1 MGHLQVINLA
11 KATHLVSNCIE
22 MKIPA
27 KSAVPINATRDGYND
42 LLFIDASNNL
52 QLFIDASMQRIP
64 LHMPGVTQL
73 IDPVYD
79 RFTAVSEKGMM
90 RCQINGRPETS
101 LVRDCF
107 AAIDCANTLYFPKI
121 WARFLSL
128 QETPSDD
135 DRICISEWENFFV
148 ALLSFLR
155 VQKQGYYY
163 REPNFK
169 NISSRE
175 IQLQQMR
182 ASNNDFL
189 TNELGFPSAA
199 AAHNFDFLLDENYF
213 QGIPTRWID
222 RIVHTMADD
231 AFMDISVFIEIVN
244 SLHVIYEDYRIKKSM
259 TVHANLLGY
268 LLMQSAIILKNKN
281 YIDYYA
287 NLGIQPS
294 FTGNCTVYHNNLNIM
309 H

>member
-1 MGHLQVINLA
+1 MGHLQVINLG

-27 KSAVPINATRDGYND
+27 RSAVPINATRDGYSD
-42 LLFIDASNNL
+42 LLFLDASNRL
-52 QLFIDASMQRIP
+52 HLFVDASMKRIP
-64 LHMPGVTQL
+64 LRMSGVTKL

-79 RFTAVSEKGMM
+79 RFTAVTEKGMI
-90 RCQINGRPETS
+90 RCQLNSRPETS

-121 WARFLSL
+121 LARFLSL

-135 DRICISEWENFFV
+135 DRIYIGEWENFFV

-163 REPNFK
+163 RDPNLK
-169 NISSRE
+169 SISSRE
-175 IQLQQMR
+175 TQLQQIR
-182 ASNNDFL
+182 ASNNAFL
-189 TNELGFPSAA
+189 TNELGFRSAA

-213 QGIPTRWID
+213 KGVPTRWID
-222 RIVHTMADD
+222 RVVHTISDD
-231 AFMDISVFIEIVN
+231 AIMDISVFIEIVN
-244 SLHVIYEDYRIKKSM
+244 SLHMVYEDYRIKKSM
-259 TVHANLLGY
+259 QVHANMLGY
-268 LLMQSAIILKNKN
+268 LLMQCAIILKNQN

-287 NLGIQPS
+287 SQGIQPS
-294 FTGNCTVYHNNLNIM
+294 FTGNRNVYFFDVLVID
-309 H
+309 

>member
-1 MGHLQVINLA
+1 MGHLQVINLG

-27 KSAVPINATRDGYND
+27 RSAVPINATRDGYSD
-42 LLFIDASNNL
+42 LLFLDASNRL
-52 QLFIDASMQRIP
+52 HLFVDASMKRIP
-64 LHMPGVTQL
+64 LRMSGVTKL

-79 RFTAVSEKGMM
+79 RFTAVTEKGMI
-90 RCQINGRPETS
+90 RCQLNGRPETS

-121 WARFLSL
+121 LARFLSL

-135 DRICISEWENFFV
+135 DRICIGEWENFFV

-163 REPNFK
+163 RDPNLK
-169 NISSRE
+169 SISSRE
-175 IQLQQMR
+175 TQLQQIR

-213 QGIPTRWID
+213 KGVPTRWID
-222 RIVHTMADD
+222 RVVHSISDD
-231 AFMDISVFIEIVN
+231 AIMDISVFIEIVN
-244 SLHVIYEDYRIKKSM
+244 SLHMVYEDYRIKKSM
-259 TVHANLLGY
+259 LVHANMLGY
-268 LLMQSAIILKNKN
+268 LLMQCAIILKNQN

-287 NLGIQPS
+287 NQGIQPS
-294 FTGNCTVYHNNLNIM
+294 FTGNCNVYFFDDLVID
-309 H
+309 